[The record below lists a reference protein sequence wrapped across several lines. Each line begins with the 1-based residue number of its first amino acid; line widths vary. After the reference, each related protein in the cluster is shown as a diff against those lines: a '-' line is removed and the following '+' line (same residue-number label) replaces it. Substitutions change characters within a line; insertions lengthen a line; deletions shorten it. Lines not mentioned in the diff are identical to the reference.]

1 VRVILSKLAQ
11 KILFTADEKSRQKKT
26 GRYHLG
32 IDLSIDCHI
41 IMQMTNKQSQLD
53 QVFHALADPT
63 RRAVLERL
71 GRGPASVTELAGRF
85 EMALPSFVQHL
96 KVLEQSGLIRSRKV
110 GRVRTCKI
118 APRQMKSA
126 ERWLAEQREFW
137 ERRLNQ
143 LDDYVLELKAKEK
156 K

>member
-1 VRVILSKLAQ
+1 
-11 KILFTADEKSRQKKT
+11 
-26 GRYHLG
+26 
-32 IDLSIDCHI
+32 
-41 IMQMTNKQSQLD
+41 MPNKQSHLD

-71 GRGPASVTELAGRF
+71 SRGPASVTELAEPF
-85 EMALPSFVQHL
+85 DMALPSFVQHL
-96 KVLEQSGLIRSRKV
+96 RVLEQSGLVRSKKA
-110 GRVRTCKI
+110 GRVRTCQI

-126 ERWLAEQREFW
+126 ERWLTEQREFW

-143 LDDYVLELKAKEK
+143 LDNYVKELKMKEK